1 MKNALDCFWP
11 LLEFVEPAMA
21 ESSQCAWP
29 KGVWEQLIEVG
40 FLCRTVNAESVLCPG
55 CYEHYEEVVALDYP
69 DGGVKLFVPCPELLR
84 AEVDPRL
91 LHQWT
96 GNFDHIVTQLAEA
109 LGLSGRPKELVPRRL
124 WRLGRTTWLGR
135 SRDVLFARCLNS
147 DDSAPTRA
155 EIVRG
160 RRPIVFVPMNVP
172 PNRFWNGRQPPVLSL
187 MDFTALKDNQIEIEV
202 LAVASAIHYA
212 DETSMLESP
221 LQITAEELQTQI
233 RQEIAG
239 VQKFELTDDIIVS
252 AYRQFPSY
260 RGAADWLTRELGQAV
275 SKDKVSRAIL
285 RRGGAL
291 AVLNADD
298 SDSICRGVAAPRQA
312 WDDFKKSRKTKEKTT

>member
-1 MKNALDCFWP
+1 
-11 LLEFVEPAMA
+11 
-21 ESSQCAWP
+21 
-29 KGVWEQLIEVG
+29 
-40 FLCRTVNAESVLCPG
+40 
-55 CYEHYEEVVALDYP
+55 
-69 DGGVKLFVPCPELLR
+69 
-84 AEVDPRL
+84 
-91 LHQWT
+91 
-96 GNFDHIVTQLAEA
+96 
-109 LGLSGRPKELVPRRL
+109 L

-147 DDSAPTRA
+147 NDAVATRA
-155 EIVRG
+155 EIVRS
-160 RRPIVFVPMNVP
+160 RWPIVFVPMNVP
-172 PNRFWNGRQPPVLSL
+172 PDSFWNGRQPPVLSL
-187 MDFTALKDNQIEIEV
+187 LDLTALKDNQMEIEA

-212 DETSMLESP
+212 DETSLLESP
-221 LQITAEELQTQI
+221 LQITTEELQTQI

-260 RGAADWLTRELGQAV
+260 RGAVDWLTKELDQPV

-312 WDDFKKSRKTKEKTT
+312 WDDFKKSPRTKEKTT